1 MLSCGF
7 PASVPAHS
15 VIQAC
20 ISSNQAITSG
30 IKFNNFYGTNS
41 IFLSVV
47 IYIQLILCFFV
58 IEILRI

>member
-15 VIQAC
+15 VVQAC

-30 IKFNNFYGTNS
+30 KFLIILFTNFYPINIIAITHIN
-41 IFLSVV
+41 IKQKNYQMLVF
-47 IYIQLILCFFV
+47 Y
-58 IEILRI
+58 